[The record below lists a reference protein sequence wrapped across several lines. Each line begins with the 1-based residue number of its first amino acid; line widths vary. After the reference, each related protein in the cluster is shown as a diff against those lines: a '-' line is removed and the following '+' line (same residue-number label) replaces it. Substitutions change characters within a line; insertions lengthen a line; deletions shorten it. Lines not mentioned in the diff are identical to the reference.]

1 MTTRRRAREIV
12 LQLLYEDDINPER
25 DTELSR
31 QFLYKRL
38 HGNRPLVR
46 FAQELFEGV
55 LKNRWDLDKSLSSK
69 AANWSL
75 RRMAAIDRNILRMA
89 AYEILHGATPGRVAI
104 NEAIEIAK
112 RYGAKQSGQFVN
124 GILDRVLA
132 EVEKEQ
138 EDNALLREEARAA
151 SQTAEA
157 ALGDTSGTENEV
169 VDLGSD
175 QASDSTS
182 ADNESAETEAVSSSV
197 GDGPDR
203 LEQ

>member
-46 FAQELFEGV
+46 FAQELFDGV

-104 NEAIEIAK
+104 NEAIELAK

-124 GILDRVLA
+124 GILDRVLG

-138 EDNALLREEARAA
+138 EEKAQQR
-151 SQTAEA
+151 EA
-157 ALGDTSGTENEV
+157 ARESNQADTTQALPQQSSPEAEDATGVNAQQPTET
-169 VDLGSD
+169 
-175 QASDSTS
+175 AT
-182 ADNESAETEAVSSSV
+182 ASSSV
-197 GDGPDR
+197 GEGSDR